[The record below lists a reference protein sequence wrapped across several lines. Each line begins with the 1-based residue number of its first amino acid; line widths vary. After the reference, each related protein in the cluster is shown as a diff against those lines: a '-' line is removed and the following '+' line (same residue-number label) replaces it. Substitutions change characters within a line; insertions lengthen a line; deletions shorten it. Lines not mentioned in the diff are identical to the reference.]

1 MHHFLHRSSYQLIR
15 INSISVHREYLFR
28 HKKSHRKTLQLCI
41 LCNQRF
47 EYKFELQIHT
57 QSHAEKSFDCD
68 YCDMT
73 FLKRVERA
81 NHINRMHHGEVI
93 HRFGIIE
100 RFAFPGK
107 SSINPYLRKSD
118 IFEGYKSK
126 DMIQTAPLPAETPPV
141 NLDALYQ
148 PSTSGT
154 QKPRNTSQAAVARRS
169 SSSSYS
175 DSDDDK
181 PKPRRGRV
189 PEDTEP
195 EPEKNKKDKDGANPV
210 AASNSGNVSF
220 IDPGPLSLEYFDI
233 FSIDTLGMNDRL
245 ASRSRQIDL
254 NLFDNYVPPYDI
266 MFAKLFK
273 KNRKNESTVVK
284 MDTH

>member
-1 MHHFLHRSSYQLIR
+1 
-15 INSISVHREYLFR
+15 
-28 HKKSHRKTLQLCI
+28 
-41 LCNQRF
+41 
-47 EYKFELQIHT
+47 
-57 QSHAEKSFDCD
+57 
-68 YCDMT
+68 MT

-107 SSINPYLRKSD
+107 SSVNPYLRKSD
-118 IFEGYKSK
+118 TFEGYKSK

-154 QKPRNTSQAAVARRS
+154 QKQKPRDSSRAVIVRRS
-169 SSSSYS
+169 SSSS

-189 PEDTEP
+189 PEDTAS
-195 EPEKNKKDKDGANPV
+195 EPEKNKTEKDGANPG
-210 AASNSGNVSF
+210 AGSSSGNVSF

-273 KNRKNESTVVK
+273 KVRKNESTVAE